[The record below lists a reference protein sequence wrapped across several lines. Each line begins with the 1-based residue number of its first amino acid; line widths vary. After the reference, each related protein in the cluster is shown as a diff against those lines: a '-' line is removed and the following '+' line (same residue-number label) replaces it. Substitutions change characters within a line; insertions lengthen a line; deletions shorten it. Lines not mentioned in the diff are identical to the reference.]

1 MKRILSVVTEVCFF
15 SATNGC
21 YNTYVLEK
29 DEFGRLQR
37 APDNSRNVTVTDK
50 AGKKVAVSDGTSVYV
65 RSTGG
70 RRYQVTP
77 FNFKMTE
84 SQLVAS
90 DRDTLLA
97 VDGIDAYEVDHLS
110 TWKTVLL
117 ASLGAGATAAVI
129 FAIIFTSGQ
138 KTFEE

>member
-1 MKRILSVVTEVCFF
+1 M
-15 SATNGC
+15 GC
-21 YNTYVLEK
+21 YNTYVMEK
-29 DEFGRLQR
+29 DEFARLQR
-37 APDNSRNVTVTDK
+37 APDDSRAVTLTD
-50 AGKKVAVSDGTSVYV
+50 ADGKKVAVSDGTAIYV
-65 RSTGG
+65 RSSGG

-77 FNFKMTE
+77 FNFKVTE

-97 VDGIDAYEVDHLS
+97 VEGIEAYEVDHLS